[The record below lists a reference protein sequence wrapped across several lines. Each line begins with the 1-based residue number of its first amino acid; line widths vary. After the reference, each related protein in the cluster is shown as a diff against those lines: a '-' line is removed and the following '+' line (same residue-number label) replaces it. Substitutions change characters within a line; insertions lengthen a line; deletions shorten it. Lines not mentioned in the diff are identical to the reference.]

1 VSEDHDPVV
10 QMPVGLLVN
19 SDNGRMTQDP
29 QHWICSI
36 SRDGISTE
44 CQRKVER
51 FDCKTE
57 ELTFILVQRRGF
69 RYARVLTAFTPNPNQ
84 RYYSFAMANPEHL
97 AILKQGI
104 EAWNNWQNG
113 SGVVADLRGANLR
126 GANLSEATL
135 LGANLIGATLLGA
148 NLREVNLIGATLR
161 GATLRGANLS
171 GANLLGANLIGANL
185 RVANLRG
192 ANLREANLIGA
203 DLFGADLWGVT
214 YNSGTRWPEG
224 FVPEQY
230 GVTGPDQE

>member
-1 VSEDHDPVV
+1 
-10 QMPVGLLVN
+10 MPAGLLVN
-19 SDNGRMTQDP
+19 SDNGRMTARPPALDLFKGRHFDRVSTQ
-29 QHWICSI
+29 
-36 SRDGISTE
+36 SRNVVFSA
-44 CQRKVER
+44 VES
-51 FDCKTE
+51 FDWKTE
-57 ELTFILVQRRGF
+57 ELTFILVAPRVSIRTGF
-69 RYARVLTAFTPNPNQ
+69 DSFTPNQ

-97 AILKQGI
+97 TILKQGI

-126 GANLSEATL
+126 GANLSGATL

-185 RVANLRG
+185 REANLRG

-203 DLFGADLWGVT
+203 DLFGADLRGVT

-230 GVTGPDQE
+230 GATGPDQE